1 MVTGYGISF
10 SALAFFWVRWLREPG
25 LDNSKNMMAR
35 TLLKSE
41 ARTLLT
47 GVRWETYQALL
58 FDLAENPSKRL
69 TYDRGALEI
78 MTPRTEHEINKGFLG
93 RLVQTATEVL
103 GLEVLSLCSTTLSRE
118 DLQKGIEPDECYY
131 ITNEALVRGKLDFD
145 FRVDPVPDLAIE
157 VDITSGSLNR
167 LGIYAAL
174 GVGEVWRFDGEI
186 LTIYC
191 LEGGVYRERE
201 GSKIFPILS
210 GSVILEFLRK
220 RGEVGENALLREFR
234 QRIQTI
240 DRGD

>member
-1 MVTGYGISF
+1 
-10 SALAFFWVRWLREPG
+10 
-25 LDNSKNMMAR
+25 MMTR

-69 TYDRGALEI
+69 TYDRGTLEI
-78 MTPRTEHEINKGFLG
+78 MTPLPEHEINKGFLG
-93 RLVQTATEVL
+93 RLVQTTTEVL

-131 ITNEALVRGKLDFD
+131 ITNEALVRNKIDFD
-145 FRVDPVPDLAIE
+145 FNVDPVPDLAIE
-157 VDITSGSLNR
+157 VDITSSSLNR

-174 GVGEVWRFDGEI
+174 GVGEVWRFNGEN
-186 LTIYC
+186 LSIYC
-191 LEGGVYRERE
+191 LEEGDYKERE
-201 GSKIFPILS
+201 GSKILPVLS
-210 GSVILEFLRK
+210 KSMILEFLRK

-234 QRIQTI
+234 QRLQAIT
-240 DRGD
+240 